1 MRLYLKSCGEMT
13 GEGARPDYARPSSRP
28 GSLALSNLEPGRAI
42 AKRRRP
48 RAPRGRVLTQGSTFV
63 RGYKTYLASRTKDR
77 GNAIP
82 PDVGAANARRNSKKN
97 EL

>member
-1 MRLYLKSCGEMT
+1 MRLYLRSCRETT

-28 GSLALSNLEPGRAI
+28 GSLALSNLEPRRAI

-48 RAPRGRVLTQGSTFV
+48 RAPRGRVLTQGSIFV

-77 GNAIP
+77 GDAIP
-82 PDVGAANARRNSKKN
+82 PNLGAANARRSSKKT